1 MMEGPPTVLVD
12 TASAIHGRFLQE
24 DKPPFIYPINQNHS
38 EMVKFSGRDNLDYQA
53 VLSRLKQLHKE
64 AEMLVHS
71 RHQAMPS
78 EEKCLSI
85 NAERPYQQQACL
97 ESLAFTEQLQRED
110 EVLTAKHN
118 GTCNWLLDHQ
128 NYVEWLPRRTGLLW
142 VQGNPGAGKS
152 TAMKFLVDDIKAKSR
167 GTNQI
172 VISFFFHGRGT
183 SIQRSPIGLYR
194 SLLNQLLA
202 RVPKLLMDL
211 TETFQE
217 RCDQMGRPGQDWDW
231 GEGDLRSFI
240 ASEVPK
246 ASRDRPIIICVD
258 ALDECGRNVAT
269 GLVSYAKQ
277 LIAQADNTGGHLKI
291 CFSCRYYPSLNR
303 STNPTISVE
312 KENSADIRTVVSSS
326 LTDLPDIAK
335 TDIVERISQ
344 KAHGVFQWAVL
355 VASQVIALHSRGIRL
370 QVIQKRIDET
380 PVELHELYAGLLAN
394 ISAEDHSLT
403 LKMFQWVCFA
413 QNPLTAEQLQH
424 AMAIEA
430 TMPHQSIE
438 EYQNGDHFADDIH
451 QLETMVTY
459 LSKGLV
465 QIINGRA
472 QFIHQSVSDY
482 LLQCGLQN
490 LHKDHKGSASLSL
503 QKVKGLAHFEI
514 SRSCIRYLKLK
525 EIMTYPYPHSP
536 RTQDRDQGFES
547 EQDLEKAFPLAR
559 YSIFSIPWHISQVE
573 KAGIFQTDLPELF
586 SWPSEGDIL
595 ETWATLAD
603 VIDFL
608 NNEWR
613 FHWPVEGSRL
623 LHLLSEFGINSA
635 FDHILSSSQVEQDG
649 TLLDPEDAY
658 HRTPLYFALRNNQD
672 WIFQHLLVVE
682 DVEIEILGPPHSSI
696 TPLHVAV
703 ERRNIPLI
711 HQLIDLRIDLDIPNG
726 DGRSPMAVAIAR
738 EDMEIAKILLT
749 AGAGRQEFVSP
760 EGTIIH
766 YAVRKANFQLLR
778 QAIAAGAIVD
788 SQDMTGHTP
797 LFQAVVAMP
806 RSPVMIGELLAAGAN
821 PGVADASGET
831 PLHYAVDNNDTAL
844 LLSLLCTRHAESLRR
859 MSGETPLMRAV
870 RNGNPGMV
878 NLLLGQG
885 FVPDLR
891 SKSGKEAIKEAADF
905 GRVDAVFPILC
916 APNIDP
922 NDAFAVAI
930 SIRYIDFASEMLAS
944 RRVDPDP
951 EPSREVPLHAAASS
965 GEAHLVEKLL
975 QDSRTDVN
983 RRDHRYGKTALF
995 LAIASRSLEVIDL
1008 LLGQIQDIE
1017 PDIPNLLGE
1026 TPLQEAVRSKSLQM
1040 CERLLATGRVSALP
1054 PPDRYSMTPL
1064 SRAAQ
1069 SGAVDI
1075 VHHFLGREEIKN
1087 NEEEVARAYSHALGY
1102 SGLVSAERQRIIQ
1115 LLDDAR
1121 SAIPS

>member
-1 MMEGPPTVLVD
+1 MMEGPPTVLID

-78 EEKCLSI
+78 EEKCLST

-258 ALDECGRNVAT
+258 ALDECGRDVAT

-380 PVELHELYAGLLAN
+380 PVELHELYAGLLAK

-503 QKVKGLAHFEI
+503 QKVKGLEHFEI

-525 EIMTYPYPHSP
+525 EIMTYPYPHSS
-536 RTQDRDQGFES
+536 RTQDRDQGFKS

-635 FDHILSSSQVEQDG
+635 FDHILSSS
-649 TLLDPEDAY
+649 
-658 HRTPLYFALRNNQD
+658 
-672 WIFQHLLVVE
+672 
-682 DVEIEILGPPHSSI
+682 
-696 TPLHVAV
+696 
-703 ERRNIPLI
+703 
-711 HQLIDLRIDLDIPNG
+711 
-726 DGRSPMAVAIAR
+726 
-738 EDMEIAKILLT
+738 
-749 AGAGRQEFVSP
+749 
-760 EGTIIH
+760 
-766 YAVRKANFQLLR
+766 
-778 QAIAAGAIVD
+778 
-788 SQDMTGHTP
+788 
-797 LFQAVVAMP
+797 
-806 RSPVMIGELLAAGAN
+806 
-821 PGVADASGET
+821 
-831 PLHYAVDNNDTAL
+831 
-844 LLSLLCTRHAESLRR
+844 
-859 MSGETPLMRAV
+859 
-870 RNGNPGMV
+870 
-878 NLLLGQG
+878 
-885 FVPDLR
+885 
-891 SKSGKEAIKEAADF
+891 
-905 GRVDAVFPILC
+905 
-916 APNIDP
+916 
-922 NDAFAVAI
+922 
-930 SIRYIDFASEMLAS
+930 
-944 RRVDPDP
+944 
-951 EPSREVPLHAAASS
+951 
-965 GEAHLVEKLL
+965 
-975 QDSRTDVN
+975 
-983 RRDHRYGKTALF
+983 
-995 LAIASRSLEVIDL
+995 
-1008 LLGQIQDIE
+1008 
-1017 PDIPNLLGE
+1017 
-1026 TPLQEAVRSKSLQM
+1026 
-1040 CERLLATGRVSALP
+1040 
-1054 PPDRYSMTPL
+1054 
-1064 SRAAQ
+1064 
-1069 SGAVDI
+1069 
-1075 VHHFLGREEIKN
+1075 
-1087 NEEEVARAYSHALGY
+1087 
-1102 SGLVSAERQRIIQ
+1102 
-1115 LLDDAR
+1115 
-1121 SAIPS
+1121 